1 MQTIG
6 SNLTSA
12 FDILN
17 SAPGKRRDIGDLS
30 NKVQDSLANV
40 TTGQKFG
47 SRAELDATGLSGRF
61 DNAQAMILKA
71 EANKTTVYVS
81 DGKLKSQ
88 QQALIDINKAMV
100 RFEQERAQNS
110 AAAGTDIQKAD
121 KALGEIERIMRS
133 KNQSGEYIF
142 GGNDPF
148 TDPLSVIDPAT
159 GNRVAVHL
167 TDRPGN
173 IIAGNIPVNN
183 YSDAGADVTVVTASS
198 AHEVKQGFLYPG
210 MDSMVKTIGY
220 LNMVKTGVV
229 AGGPGVPAVTLADI
243 GAAQDVQRLAR
254 GETQVLVN
262 LEIEKVEAARSIN
275 LSDINSA
282 SAILKEFKGDLVEL
296 TGRAKTL
303 LESFVAS
310 ISIANAG
317 DKAFDALLQNSRI

>member
-1 MQTIG
+1 MPTIG

-12 FDILN
+12 LDILN
-17 SAPGKRRDIGDLS
+17 SASGKRRDIGDLS

-40 TTGQKFG
+40 TTGQKFD

-100 RFEQERAQNS
+100 RFEQERAHNS
-110 AAAGTDIQKAD
+110 AAAGTDTQKAD

-148 TDPLSVIDPAT
+148 TDPLSVIDPVT
-159 GNRVAVHL
+159 GNRVAINLKTQSNVVGGSVL
-167 TDRPGN
+167 
-173 IIAGNIPVNN
+173 VNN
-183 YSDAGADVTVVTASS
+183 YSDAAPDVTVVTVSS

-229 AGGPGVPAVTLADI
+229 AGVPSVTLADI

-275 LSDINSA
+275 LSDVNSA
-282 SAILKEFKGDLVEL
+282 SAILREFKGDLVEL

>member
-1 MQTIG
+1 MPTIG

-12 FDILN
+12 LDILN
-17 SAPGKRRDIGDLS
+17 SASGKRRDIGDLS

-110 AAAGTDIQKAD
+110 AAAGTDAQKAD

-148 TDPLSVIDPAT
+148 TDPLSVIDPVT
-159 GNRVAVHL
+159 GNRVAVNL
-167 TDRPGN
+167 KTQSNVVGGN
-173 IIAGNIPVNN
+173 VLVNN
-183 YSDAGADVTVVTASS
+183 YSDAGPDVTVVTASS

-243 GAAQDVQRLAR
+243 GVAQDAQRLAR

-262 LEIEKVEAARSIN
+262 LEIEKVEAARGVN

-296 TGRAKTL
+296 SGRAKTL

-317 DKAFDALLQNSRI
+317 DRAFDALLQNSRI

>member
-1 MQTIG
+1 MPAIG
-6 SNLTSA
+6 NNFTPA

-17 SAPGKRRDIGDLS
+17 SAAGKRRDIADLANRVEDALS
-30 NKVQDSLANV
+30 NV

-47 SRAELDATGLSGRF
+47 SRAELDATGLSRRF
-61 DNAQAMILKA
+61 DDAQATLLKA
-71 EANKTTVYVS
+71 EANKTTVNVS

-100 RFEQERAQNS
+100 RFGQELAQN
-110 AAAGTDIQKAD
+110 ATAAGTDAQKAD

-148 TDPLSVIDPAT
+148 TDPLSVIDPVT
-159 GNRVAVHL
+159 GDRVSVNL
-167 TDRPGN
+167 KTQSNVVNGN
-173 IIAGNIPVNN
+173 VLVNN
-183 YSDAGADVTVVTASS
+183 FSDAGPDVTVVTASS
-198 AHEVKQGFLYPG
+198 AHEVKQSFLHPG

-229 AGGPGVPAVTLADI
+229 AAAPGVVPVTLADI
-243 GAAQDVQRLAR
+243 GSAQDAQRVAR
-254 GETQVLVN
+254 GGTKILID
-262 LEIEKVEAARSIN
+262 LEIKKVEAARATN
-275 LSDINSA
+275 LSDINAS

-296 TGRAKTL
+296 TGRASAL
-303 LESFVAS
+303 MQSFWAS

-317 DKAFDALLQNSRI
+317 EKGMEILLQNSRV

>member
-1 MQTIG
+1 MPTIG

-12 FDILN
+12 LDILN
-17 SAPGKRRDIGDLS
+17 SVSGKRRDIGDLS

-100 RFEQERAQNS
+100 RFEQERAHNS
-110 AAAGTDIQKAD
+110 AAAGTDAQKAD

-148 TDPLSVIDPAT
+148 TDPLSVIDPVT
-159 GNRVAVHL
+159 GDRVAVNL
-167 TDRPGN
+167 KTQSNVVG
-173 IIAGNIPVNN
+173 GSVLVNN
-183 YSDAGADVTVVTASS
+183 YSDAGPDVTVVTASS

-220 LNMVKTGVV
+220 LNMVKTGVF

-254 GETQVLVN
+254 GETQVLIN
-262 LEIEKVEAARSIN
+262 LEIEKVEAAKGVN

-317 DKAFDALLQNSRI
+317 DRAFDALLQNSRI

>member
-1 MQTIG
+1 MPTIG
-6 SNLTSA
+6 NNLTSA
-12 FDILN
+12 LDILN
-17 SAPGKRRDIGDLS
+17 SASGQRRDVGDLS
-30 NKVQDSLANV
+30 DKVQDALANV

-71 EANKTTVYVS
+71 EANKTTVQVS

-88 QQALIDINKAMV
+88 QQALIDINKVML

-110 AAAGTDIQKAD
+110 AAAGTDAQKAD

-148 TDPLSVIDPAT
+148 TDPLSVIDPVT
-159 GNRVAVHL
+159 GNRVAVNL
-167 TDRPGN
+167 KTQSNVVG
-173 IIAGNIPVNN
+173 GSVLVNN
-183 YSDAGADVTVVTASS
+183 YGDAGPDVTVVTASS
-198 AHEVKQGFLYPG
+198 AHEVKQGFLHPG

-229 AGGPGVPAVTLADI
+229 AGGPGVVVTLADI
-243 GAAQDVQRLAR
+243 GAAQDAQRLAR

-262 LEIEKVEAARSIN
+262 LEIEKVEAARGVN
-275 LSDINSA
+275 LSDVNSA

-317 DKAFDALLQNSRI
+317 DRAFDALLQNSRI

>member
-1 MQTIG
+1 MPTIG

-12 FDILN
+12 LDILN
-17 SAPGKRRDIGDLS
+17 SASGKRRDIGDLS

-110 AAAGTDIQKAD
+110 AAAGTDVQKAD

-148 TDPLSVIDPAT
+148 TDPLSVIDPVT
-159 GNRVAVHL
+159 GNRVAINLKTQSNVVGGSVL
-167 TDRPGN
+167 
-173 IIAGNIPVNN
+173 VNN
-183 YSDAGADVTVVTASS
+183 YSDAAPDVTVVTVSS

-229 AGGPGVPAVTLADI
+229 AGVPAVTLADI

>member
-1 MQTIG
+1 MPTIG
-6 SNLTSA
+6 NNITSA

-110 AAAGTDIQKAD
+110 AAAGTDVQKAD

-148 TDPLSVIDPAT
+148 TDPLSVIDPVT
-159 GNRVAVHL
+159 GNRVAINLKTQSNVVGGSVL
-167 TDRPGN
+167 
-173 IIAGNIPVNN
+173 VNN
-183 YSDAGADVTVVTASS
+183 YSDAAPDVTVVTVSS

-296 TGRAKTL
+296 AGRAKTL